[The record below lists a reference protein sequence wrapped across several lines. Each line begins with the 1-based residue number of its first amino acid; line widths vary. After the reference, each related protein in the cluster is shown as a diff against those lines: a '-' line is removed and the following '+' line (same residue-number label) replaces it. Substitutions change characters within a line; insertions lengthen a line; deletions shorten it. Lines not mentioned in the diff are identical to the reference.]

1 MKKLLLLSMA
11 IALLSS
17 TAFALNDDINSNNAI
32 SGSSVVGIGGNA
44 NNAIINNGAGSGS
57 TNLSN
62 TSTNTSR
69 SNSSSVSNS
78 SARQGQFQ
86 AQSQNARSSVRD
98 SGNSSNTNVIE
109 AAKRA
114 PVSTAYAAPLVAA
127 DDTCMGSSSV
137 GAQGVGFGLSVG
149 STWHDDDCV
158 RRKDARE
165 LRNMG
170 YKPAAIALM
179 CQNAAV
185 RKAMAAAGTHCP
197 TDALEADPVAS
208 ESARWDGSS
217 PKH

>member
-1 MKKLLLLSMA
+1 MKKHLAYAAIVSALS
-11 IALLSS
+11 LP
-17 TAFALNDDINSNNAI
+17 AFANSNGNDVIGNTGIAAGGDI
-32 SGSSVVGIGGNA
+32 VGN
-44 NNAIINNGAGSGS
+44 INTGAGSGS
-57 TNLSN
+57 THLSN
-62 TSTNTSR
+62 TSTNTNTST
-69 SNSSSVSNS
+69 S

-165 LRNMG
+165 LHNMG
-170 YKPAAIALM
+170 YKPAALALM

-185 RKAMAAAGTHCP
+185 RKAMAAAGTSCP
-197 TDALEADPVAS
+197 TDAADAEPVAS